1 MKQLDVNKILDAV
14 KKARYQYANGTLN
27 QDIQNS
33 TTPEFW
39 SQTRNSTLKK
49 QQIIQLAKS
58 NHPRPHSRKHPLG
71 FALNNYTDPRKSTYD
86 PKFTKQIKSLAPHWF
101 ITRSGIASGN
111 KQQLL
116 LMAKNKQ
123 PRPNSKTNTLGRALV
138 NYTNNTGRCY
148 DPIFTNKIK
157 KVAPHWFKK

>member
-86 PKFTKQIKSLAPHWF
+86 PKFTNIFNYSAAFVANHVWHKLFVVFKSSYFL
-101 ITRSGIASGN
+101 
-111 KQQLL
+111 
-116 LMAKNKQ
+116 
-123 PRPNSKTNTLGRALV
+123 
-138 NYTNNTGRCY
+138 
-148 DPIFTNKIK
+148 
-157 KVAPHWFKK
+157 

>member
-39 SQTRNSTLKK
+39 SQTRNSTLK
-49 QQIIQLAKS
+49 
-58 NHPRPHSRKHPLG
+58 
-71 FALNNYTDPRKSTYD
+71 T
-86 PKFTKQIKSLAPHWF
+86 LAPHWF